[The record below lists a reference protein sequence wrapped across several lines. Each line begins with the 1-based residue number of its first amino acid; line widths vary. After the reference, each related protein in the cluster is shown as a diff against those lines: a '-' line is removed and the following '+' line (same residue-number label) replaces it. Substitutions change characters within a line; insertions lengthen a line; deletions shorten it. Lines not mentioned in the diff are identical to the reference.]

1 MNSTD
6 YIKYIKKQSCC
17 VCGRQ
22 PCDADHLN
30 ARGMGGAN
38 KSGLKDYSCVP
49 LCRKHHI
56 ERHSFGIEGIQE
68 KYNINLW
75 RDAWWY
81 LKGYFIKC
89 DLQLK

>member
-1 MNSTD
+1 
-6 YIKYIKKQSCC
+6 
-17 VCGRQ
+17 
-22 PCDADHLN
+22 
-30 ARGMGGAN
+30 MGGAN

-56 ERHSFGIEGIQE
+56 ERHSFGIKGIQE

-81 LKGYFIKC
+81 LKGYFINE
-89 DLQLK
+89 